1 MEGELIQNN
10 ELDIYDTS
18 ETPKKRGR
26 PTKYNEKIATQ
37 IILLVSEG
45 YSLRKISKMPGMPSY
60 PAMMRWQWEHMDF
73 REGIAWMSWLWNAE
87 AGRRAVELI
96 HDVDINAE
104 DGMKQLRKAEAEAR
118 TLLAAAKLNDL
129 KSSPF
134 GDNEQ

>member
-1 MEGELIQNN
+1 MEGELIENN
-10 ELDIYDTS
+10 NLDIFQTS

-26 PTKYNEKIATQ
+26 PTKYNEKLARD

-45 YSLRKISKMPGMPSY
+45 NSLRKISKMPGMPSY
-60 PAMMRWQWEHMDF
+60 SQMMVWQWEHMDF

-96 HDVDINAE
+96 HDVDVNAE

-134 GDNEQ
+134 GDNKQ

>member
-1 MEGELIQNN
+1 MKGESTENN
-10 ELDIYDTS
+10 ELAIYDNS
-18 ETPKKRGR
+18 ETQKKRGR
-26 PTKYNEKIATQ
+26 PIKYNEKIARD

-45 YSLRKISKMPGMPSY
+45 NSLRKISKMPGMPGI
-60 PAMMRWQWEHMDF
+60 ATMMRWQWEHMDF

-134 GDNEQ
+134 GDNKQ

>member
-1 MEGELIQNN
+1 MEGELIENN

-26 PTKYNEKIATQ
+26 PIKYSEKIARD
-37 IILLVSEG
+37 IILLVSKG
-45 YSLRKISKMPGMPSY
+45 YSLRKISQLPGY
-60 PAMMRWQWEHMDF
+60 PGYRTMMRWQWEFMDF
-73 REGIAWMSWLWNAE
+73 REGIAWMSWLWCAE

-134 GDNEQ
+134 GDNKQ